1 MWKDIMGYEGLYKI
15 HEDGT
20 IVAYAREW
28 NCGHG
33 NGSLRRDG
41 EKVISPHKNHD
52 GYLMVNLRKDGKVK
66 MVSVH
71 RLIACNFIPNP
82 TNLPQV
88 NHIDGVKT
96 NNSITN
102 LEWCSSRDNLIHA
115 IKTGLFVHKRGQENK
130 CRTITDDKAREVLNA
145 YLAEPNATEIG
156 RRFNLSRYLVM
167 SIVHRSGSYK
177 EIGGPLPSE
186 ENRREYMRSRVIKGE
201 NNPTAK
207 FSDAKCEEIRKK
219 KSDTGLGYKKLAEIY
234 GCSPAYISQIVKYTG
249 RFRKVRDS

>member
-1 MWKDIMGYEGLYKI
+1 MWKDITGYEGLYRI

-20 IVAYAREW
+20 IVAYAKEW

-41 EKVISPHKNHD
+41 EKVISPHKNQD
-52 GYLMVNLRKDGKVK
+52 GYLMVNLRKDRKVK
-66 MVSVH
+66 LISVH
-71 RLIACNFIPNP
+71 RLIAITFIPNP
-82 TNLPQV
+82 ENLPQV

-96 NNSITN
+96 NNSIPN

-115 IKTGLFVHKRGQENK
+115 IRTGLLVHKRGQENK
-130 CRTITDDKAREVLNA
+130 CRAVSDEMALRVNEA
-145 YLAEPNATEIG
+145 YMEEPNATEIG
-156 RRFNLSRYLVM
+156 RKFKLSRYVVDD
-167 SIVHRSGSYK
+167 IVNRKGSYSH
-177 EIGGPLPSE
+177 IGGTLPDKGSHL
-186 ENRREYMRSRVIKGE
+186 RHMRSIAPIGE
-201 NNPTAK
+201 KNPTAK

-249 RFRKVRDS
+249 RFRKVSDS